1 LTIHREKT
9 CAGCGI
15 RLQSEEPTRS
25 GYVPS
30 PARTRDLI
38 LCRRCY
44 QIRHYGEIE
53 AVQQDADVYLQKLA
67 EIAHTDS
74 FVVKVIDL
82 FDLAGSWIHG
92 IQRHIGKNPLLLL
105 ANKIDLFPKLTKW
118 GRIRAWIYQ
127 ATKEMGIRPVDVVLC
142 SAATGEG
149 VHEAIKGI
157 EQHRDGRDV
166 YVVGTTNTGK
176 STFMNRWI
184 RQLGGEAKKRITTSP
199 YPGTTLDTIYIPLA
213 DGRALIDTP
222 GIVRK
227 DRFSEWVSPK
237 DLKIILPASTVHP
250 KGYQLQEQQTLF
262 FAGLVRFDFVQ
273 GPRQSFVIYVSN
285 RLYIHR
291 TKLER
296 ADAFQEKHR
305 GKLLVPPA
313 DPSSLPTM
321 VKHVFQLSGKTKE
334 DIVIS
339 GLGWIAGGQA
349 KAEVRIWAPQGIQ
362 VITRPSV
369 I

>member
-1 LTIHREKT
+1 LTIDRERE

-15 RLQSEEPTRS
+15 VLQSEDPTRF
-25 GYVPS
+25 GYVPP
-30 PARTRDLI
+30 PARTRELI

-44 QIRHYGEIE
+44 QIRHYGESETI
-53 AVQQDADVYLQKLA
+53 QQTPAVYLQKLA
-67 EIAHTDS
+67 AIASTDS

-82 FDLAGSWIHG
+82 FDFTGSWIPG
-92 IQRHIGKNPLLLL
+92 MQRHIGKNPLLIL
-105 ANKIDLFPKLTKW
+105 ANKIDLFPKSTKW
-118 GRIRAWIYQ
+118 RRVRAWIEQ
-127 ATKEMGIRPVDVVLC
+127 AVKEMGIQPVDVMMC
-142 SAATGEG
+142 SAAKGDG
-149 VHEAIKGI
+149 VAEAIKGI
-157 EQHRDGRDV
+157 EQQREGRDV

-184 RQLGGEAKKRITTSP
+184 GQLDREAEGRITTSP
-199 YPGTTLDTIYIPLA
+199 YPGTTLDTICIPLA
-213 DGRALIDTP
+213 DGRMIMDTP
-222 GIVRK
+222 GIVKK
-227 DRFSEWVSPK
+227 DRFSEWISPEE
-237 DLKIILPASTVHP
+237 LKIALPTRTVHP

-262 FAGLVRFDFVQ
+262 LAGLVRFDFVQ

-285 RLYIHR
+285 PLYIHR
-291 TKLER
+291 SKLER
-296 ADAFQEKHR
+296 ADAFQEKQR

-313 DPSSLPTM
+313 DPSTLPTM
-321 VKHVFQLSGKTKE
+321 VKHVFQLSGKVKE

-349 KAEVRIWAPQGIQ
+349 KAEVKVWAPQGIQ